1 MDHAIEQ
8 HFVKTFIKRSR
19 RERLLHELT
28 TPSKRYDGVSRFCHG
43 ARDLLEPSRIIME
56 GEDLERLPAFKSFVR
71 QHGEICYVLTPEFC
85 MDEIRL
91 PLQEALD
98 EAAMSLDAVI
108 IMGSTFAVVFGEPV
122 KGGRGKFLLSEK

>member
-8 HFVKTFIKRSR
+8 HFVKTFIRRSR

-43 ARDLLEPSRIIME
+43 ARDQLEPSRIVME

-71 QHGEICYVLTPEFC
+71 QHGEICYVLTPESC
-85 MDEIRL
+85 MDGERL
-91 PLQEALD
+91 PLEEAVTM
-98 EAAMSLDAVI
+98 AAMSLDAVI
-108 IMGSTFAVVFGEPV
+108 IMGSTFAVIFGEPM
-122 KGGRGKFLLSEK
+122 KGGRGKFLLSEQ